1 MRLLF
6 CFPKKVAQ
14 LAATTSLISFPET
27 NINMGK
33 LTLYPETRMVELDEE
48 ALSSQTM
55 FCGARRGSGSPPSV
69 DICVDKVRGK
79 SSREG
84 ARRGDNEKRKRSGG
98 GGGDVAISQ
107 TQLSA
112 AAN

>member
-48 ALSSQTM
+48 ALSSQTSDASLTSSM
-55 FCGARRGSGSPPSV
+55 SRIILCQESFSRDRTMRDRYSFV
-69 DICVDKVRGK
+69 DSD
-79 SSREG
+79 
-84 ARRGDNEKRKRSGG
+84 A
-98 GGGDVAISQ
+98 
-107 TQLSA
+107 
-112 AAN
+112 